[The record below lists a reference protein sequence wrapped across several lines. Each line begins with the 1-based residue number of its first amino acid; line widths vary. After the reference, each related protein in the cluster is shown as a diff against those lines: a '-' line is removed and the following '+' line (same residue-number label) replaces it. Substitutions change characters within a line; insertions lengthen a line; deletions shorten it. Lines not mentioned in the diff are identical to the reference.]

1 MMKMSWSVEVALSK
15 SQIKN
20 MSVGKHCAAF
30 INLHKNNIFCSY
42 EEFLLVL
49 KALEFP
55 KCKEIQLYGN

>member
-20 MSVGKHCAAF
+20 MSTGKHCAAF
-30 INLHKNNIFCSY
+30 INLCKRNFFCLY
-42 EEFLLVL
+42 GEFLIVL

-55 KCKEIQLYGN
+55 KCNVIHLYGN

>member
-20 MSVGKHCAAF
+20 VSTGQHCAAF
-30 INLHKNNIFCSY
+30 INLHKNNFFHLY

-55 KCKEIQLYGN
+55 KCNAIHLYGN